1 MINIQSGITRIC
13 GILIVCAMFISGCG
27 SVDINNY
34 QNNEPTFSVSDFFDG
49 PLTAHGIVKDRSG
62 KVIRYFNA
70 TLEGSWSDQGIG
82 TLEEDF
88 VFDDGEKQHRQWV
101 FTPTQSQTGQTTSYV
116 ATANDVVGDAF
127 PVASGNAFFMEYVL
141 RIQYKGEPLDVTID
155 DRMYLVNP
163 TTLINESIMSKW
175 GFQVGSFTLVI
186 KKQ

>member
-1 MINIQSGITRIC
+1 MSNNPSCITRLCSIV
-13 GILIVCAMFISGCG
+13 IVCAALISGCG
-27 SVDINNY
+27 SVDINDY
-34 QNNEPTFSVSDFFDG
+34 QDNKPTFSVSEFFDG
-49 PLTAHGIVKDRSG
+49 QLTAHGIVKDRSG

-70 TLEGSWSDQGIG
+70 TLDGRWDEQGIG

-88 VFDDGEKQHRQWV
+88 IFDDGEKQRRQWV
-101 FTPTQSQTGQTTSYV
+101 FTPAQTQTGQTTNYV